1 METRTR
7 GLLARRPKLKPTEQ
21 ALIVLLGYR
30 RVKICLPGLQ
40 RKKEGKDQI
49 DTTKHHTWATIRI
62 GKWQRH
68 N

>member
-1 METRTR
+1 MKTRTR

-30 RVKICLPGLQ
+30 RVKICLPDT
-40 RKKEGKDQI
+40 KKVRGQSS
-49 DTTKHHTWATIRI
+49 
-62 GKWQRH
+62 

>member
-49 DTTKHHTWATIRI
+49 DTFKHHT
-62 GKWQRH
+62 
-68 N
+68 